1 MVSKRNDFKK
11 SYPFSSGWLRDS
23 SRFEHT
29 AHTGRT
35 LSTYIYI
42 ADELYVYGHIISKA
56 AVAVA
61 HLNER
66 ELLL

>member
-1 MVSKRNDFKK
+1 MT
-11 SYPFSSGWLRDS
+11 LRRAI
-23 SRFEHT
+23 RFLLVDYAIVHGLNT
-29 AHTGRT
+29 AHTGRP

-61 HLNER
+61 HTNER